1 MALAISKVYLAPME
15 GVTDPPMRK
24 VLTRHGAYDACTS
37 EFIRV
42 TDEPIPNKT
51 LIRYVPELKQG
62 AVTDSGCPCR
72 VQLLGDVP
80 ESLAITAK
88 RAVALGANAID
99 LNFGCPSRFVHHGGS
114 MLLKGARA
122 LKPYRKHCT

>member
-62 AVTDSGCPCR
+62 AVTDSGCPCC
-72 VQLLGDVP
+72 LLYTSDAAD
-80 ESLAITAK
+80 E
-88 RAVALGANAID
+88 
-99 LNFGCPSRFVHHGGS
+99 
-114 MLLKGARA
+114 
-122 LKPYRKHCT
+122 